1 MHMIAAICLDN
12 RNGTLFNGRRQSM
25 DREVRRV
32 LLEMAGEKPLR
43 VSPYTAGQFSQE
55 ERSRLAVSSD
65 FLAEA
70 DPGDLCFVE
79 ETPLVPVEDQLEQ
92 LVLFRWNRHYPSDQ
106 TLDISLDG
114 WKLSASQDFP
124 GHSHPNITM
133 EVYTR

>member
-70 DPGDLCFVE
+70 GPGDLCFVE
-79 ETPLVPVEDQLEQ
+79 ETPLAPAEDQLEQ

-106 TLDISLDG
+106 TLDISLGG

>member
-1 MHMIAAICLDN
+1 MIAAICVDE

-32 LLEMAGEKPLR
+32 LLEMAGARPLR
-43 VSPYTAGQFSQE
+43 VSPYTAGQFAPE
-55 ERSRLAVSSD
+55 ERSRLEVSPR
-65 FLAEA
+65 FLEEAE
-70 DPGDLCFVE
+70 PGDLCFVE
-79 ETPLVPVEDQLEQ
+79 ETPLAPVADKLEG
-92 LVLFRWNRHYPSDQ
+92 LVLIHWNRHYPSDR

-114 WKLSASQDFP
+114 RNKISTQDFA

>member
-1 MHMIAAICLDN
+1 MIAAICLDD

-32 LLEMAGEKPLR
+32 LLELAGEKPLR

-55 ERSRLAVSSD
+55 ERSRLAVSQQ
-65 FLAEA
+65 FLEDAG
-70 DPGDLCFVE
+70 PGDICFVE
-79 ETPLVPVEDQLEQ
+79 ETPLAPLEGQLEQ
-92 LVLFRWNRHYPSDQ
+92 LVLFRWNRHYPSDR

-114 WKLSASQDFP
+114 WKKISSQDFA